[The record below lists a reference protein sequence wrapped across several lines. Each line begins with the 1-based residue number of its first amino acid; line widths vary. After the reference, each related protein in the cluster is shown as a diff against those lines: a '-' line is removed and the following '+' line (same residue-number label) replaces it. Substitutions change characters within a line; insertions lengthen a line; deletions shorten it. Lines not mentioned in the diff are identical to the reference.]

1 LITFFTNNIIGFI
14 FEYFCTK
21 FETLKNINKSKWW
34 YQKMGQTSQLF
45 TKKLLIM
52 KKETN
57 KKVRMQCKSR
67 YSLKHLGKRKH
78 VPWLTISGNWLAK
91 IGFNIGS
98 CVEIIAGENQL
109 IIKKA

>member
-1 LITFFTNNIIGFI
+1 MMVS
-14 FEYFCTK
+14 
-21 FETLKNINKSKWW
+21 KNKR
-34 YQKMGQTSQLF
+34 TSQLF

-52 KKETN
+52 TKEKN
-57 KKVRMQCKSR
+57 KKVRMQCKYR
-67 YSLKHLGKRKH
+67 YSLKHLGECKH

-98 CVEIIAGENQL
+98 RVEIISGENQL